1 MRIPVKFLV
10 HTVQVTPYLGT
21 SSSGD
26 LYGTPF
32 DLPCMAQGSRRMVRD
47 GDGTERVSTL
57 TLFAAPGQASTVP
70 AGSQVTWG
78 ETTTT
83 VMAATD
89 HDSGGLGAPDHT
101 EVACE

>member
-1 MRIPVKFLV
+1 MRLPQSLLV

-21 SSSGD
+21 GSNGP
-26 LYGTPF
+26 LYGSPF
-32 DLPCMAQGSRRMVRD
+32 DLRCLARGSRRLVRD
-47 GDGTERVSTL
+47 ADGSERVSSL
-57 TLFAAPGQASTVP
+57 TLYAGPGQADSVP

-78 ETTTT
+78 ATNTT

-101 EVACE
+101 EVVCE